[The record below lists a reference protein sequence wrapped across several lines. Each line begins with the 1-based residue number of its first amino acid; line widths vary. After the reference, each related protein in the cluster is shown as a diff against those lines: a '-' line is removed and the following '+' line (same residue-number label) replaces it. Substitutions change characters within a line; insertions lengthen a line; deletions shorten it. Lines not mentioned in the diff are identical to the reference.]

1 MTPVTGTGCSVKGKV
16 QMRWEKCVP
25 HHKPNFHPW
34 LCVSMLGGGCGDTEP
49 GVGVPLSC
57 TTAVPCAT
65 LFSGLG
71 RGTQS
76 KNTGTLLRAAEGRLI
91 LTKYY
96 LVRALHALYHP
107 RNSSVLGDE
116 MHLDMR
122 HCKSCIQVQSKF
134 TIKNCLEV

>member
-1 MTPVTGTGCSVKGKV
+1 MTTEVCFHRCATFHKSRTMSNDPCHRHRLLSKMESANEVGK
-16 QMRWEKCVP
+16 MRPPSQTQFPSLVVC
-25 HHKPNFHPW
+25 
-34 LCVSMLGGGCGDTEP
+34 SMLGGGRGHTEP

-96 LVRALHALYHP
+96 LVRALHALYT
-107 RNSSVLGDE
+107 RSIIRATV
-116 MHLDMR
+116 
-122 HCKSCIQVQSKF
+122 V
-134 TIKNCLEV
+134 CLVTRCT